1 MPRSRLVEKLGW
13 VGSIDVSCQKT
24 TYYVC
29 TRSSGEFLFLSGRL
43 VLAKGAFQAALRSD
57 NHFFYLNPFV
67 SKRFEGIQEEN
78 LNVNTKPST
87 LIKKV
92 LLLINI
98 VGEYNEA
105 ADSSIS
111 GIDPSNRA
119 GPAWRWLLLEYKQ
132 KLLLFHILHICQ

>member
-1 MPRSRLVEKLGW
+1 MFHIRKPPF
-13 VGSIDVSCQKT
+13 I
-24 TYYVC
+24 Y

-57 NHFFYLNPFV
+57 NHSFSLNPFF

-78 LNVNTKPST
+78 LNVKTKPST

>member
-1 MPRSRLVEKLGW
+1 MLIFLVRKPPYIL
-13 VGSIDVSCQKT
+13 
-24 TYYVC
+24 

-78 LNVNTKPST
+78 LNVKTKPST

-119 GPAWRWLLLEYKQ
+119 GPAWRWLLLEYKR
-132 KLLLFHILHICQ
+132 KLLLFHNLHICQRQRL